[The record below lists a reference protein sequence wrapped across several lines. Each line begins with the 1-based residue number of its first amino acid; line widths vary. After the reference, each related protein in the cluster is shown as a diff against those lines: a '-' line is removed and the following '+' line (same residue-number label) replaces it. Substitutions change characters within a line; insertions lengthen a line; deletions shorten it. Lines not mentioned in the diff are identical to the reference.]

1 MISKSNILI
10 FLAKI
15 AEVYPI
21 GIVKYAP
28 GTFASFIAV
37 IIGFNLITS
46 LGVLNFLFITCSII
60 LLGYFF
66 CEIHIKVY
74 KKKDPKEIVI
84 DEFGGQFIVLFAT
97 IQSEN
102 IFYN

>member
-1 MISKSNILI
+1 MISKRNILI
-10 FLAKI
+10 FLDKI

-28 GTFASFIAV
+28 GTFASFIA
-37 IIGFNLITS
+37 IILGFNLLTS
-46 LGVLNFLFITCSII
+46 LGVLNFLFVTCALI

-74 KKKDPKEIVI
+74 KKKRS
-84 DEFGGQFIVLFAT
+84 QR
-97 IQSEN
+97 N
-102 IFYN
+102 CNR

>member
-37 IIGFNLITS
+37 VIGFNLITI
-46 LGVLNFLFITCSII
+46 LGVLKMLI
-60 LLGYFF
+60 
-66 CEIHIKVY
+66 
-74 KKKDPKEIVI
+74 
-84 DEFGGQFIVLFAT
+84 
-97 IQSEN
+97 
-102 IFYN
+102 YNYHLV

>member
-28 GTFASFIAV
+28 GTFASFIA
-37 IIGFNLITS
+37 IILGFNLLTS
-46 LGVLNFLFITCSII
+46 LGILNFFETVHLWCTGAGYTQVYRYVCGTCVP
-60 LLGYFF
+60 
-66 CEIHIKVY
+66 HVY
-74 KKKDPKEIVI
+74 
-84 DEFGGQFIVLFAT
+84 
-97 IQSEN
+97 
-102 IFYN
+102 

>member
-28 GTFASFIAV
+28 GTFASFIA
-37 IIGFNLITS
+37 
-46 LGVLNFLFITCSII
+46 II
-60 LLGYFF
+60 LGLTY
-66 CEIHIKVY
+66 
-74 KKKDPKEIVI
+74 
-84 DEFGGQFIVLFAT
+84 
-97 IQSEN
+97 
-102 IFYN
+102 

>member
-46 LGVLNFLFITCSII
+46 LGVLKFFIYYLFNNIVRLFFL
-60 LLGYFF
+60 
-66 CEIHIKVY
+66 
-74 KKKDPKEIVI
+74 
-84 DEFGGQFIVLFAT
+84 
-97 IQSEN
+97 
-102 IFYN
+102 